1 MRKEMVNQERGQT
14 YMTVKQHFDDMV
26 SELSLS
32 LAIFWSF
39 EADNCSDPSLQK
51 RATVRTLDY
60 FWHPLSETPFS
71 LGIALPQDYGRYR
84 VNGKIEVA
92 LAKANC
98 EYRVGLVVW
107 QPGWVDLDLECSTIM
122 LGQ

>member
-1 MRKEMVNQERGQT
+1 M
-14 YMTVKQHFDDMV
+14 
-26 SELSLS
+26 
-32 LAIFWSF
+32 
-39 EADNCSDPSLQK
+39 
-51 RATVRTLDY
+51 DY

-98 EYRVGLVVW
+98 EYMFLLFRADFRSLKKDRDCKGRKLNIFNIKPRWIKVL
-107 QPGWVDLDLECSTIM
+107 
-122 LGQ
+122 